1 MDSILTLTLRHGY
14 TLLALV
20 VFLEAIGFPL
30 PAALAL
36 LTAGAAGAY
45 GKLNPLTAIAVSI
58 LAIVLGDLLLFLV
71 GRYTGWA
78 LLGFLCRLSGNP
90 ESCILRS
97 AQSFYRRGKVTLIV
111 AKFIPGI
118 NTTAPP
124 LAGSMKM
131 KTLQFLQLDAAGAAL
146 YVLIYGG
153 LGFIFSD
160 FLRQMSDGLNS
171 AGRSLEIVLAA
182 GVLVYLGYRVWLWR
196 KDRLFMAVPRASVTE
211 LAQRLAGD
219 DAGRILV
226 VDARTHGYYDPDATR
241 IKGSIR
247 LEPNNLD
254 AEVRGLSAS
263 HEIYVYCTCIRE
275 GTSARVAHLL
285 RERGFQ
291 ASVIVGGLRAW
302 RHAGYALEP
311 VPTED
316 LVKLPTF
323 S

>member
-182 GVLVYLGYRVWLWR
+182 GVLVYLGYRIWLWR

-219 DAGRILV
+219 DAGR
-226 VDARTHGYYDPDATR
+226 Y
-241 IKGSIR
+241 
-247 LEPNNLD
+247 
-254 AEVRGLSAS
+254 
-263 HEIYVYCTCIRE
+263 
-275 GTSARVAHLL
+275 
-285 RERGFQ
+285 
-291 ASVIVGGLRAW
+291 W
-302 RHAGYALEP
+302 
-311 VPTED
+311 
-316 LVKLPTF
+316 
-323 S
+323 